1 MNKLKEIIKD
11 VFFVS
16 KLTRTKNKKL
26 RILFSIII
34 SNISVFCDITI
45 ILFFAD
51 FFQKTTTLWF
61 IDYIKENIFLVPL
74 LVVLRFTAMYVEK
87 MNILGMQ
94 LEIEKNLKKYF
105 IEEVFSKGNYSTA
118 DAFFYVGQLS
128 NHVSYF
134 YNAITTSLNLIVQI
148 VVYLGYLVFTNLNSL
163 GVFFVG
169 GIILYFPTKQLSK
182 LLRKYVDLSYHENK
196 TLANIAIISVR
207 PQTLKQSQYV

>member
-61 IDYIKENIFLVPL
+61 IDYIKEIMP
-74 LVVLRFTAMYVEK
+74 
-87 MNILGMQ
+87 
-94 LEIEKNLKKYF
+94 NL
-105 IEEVFSKGNYSTA
+105 
-118 DAFFYVGQLS
+118 
-128 NHVSYF
+128 
-134 YNAITTSLNLIVQI
+134 
-148 VVYLGYLVFTNLNSL
+148 
-163 GVFFVG
+163 
-169 GIILYFPTKQLSK
+169 
-182 LLRKYVDLSYHENK
+182 
-196 TLANIAIISVR
+196 
-207 PQTLKQSQYV
+207 

>member
-94 LEIEKNLKKYF
+94 LEIEKNLKKYLLKRSF
-105 IEEVFSKGNYSTA
+105 QKE
-118 DAFFYVGQLS
+118 
-128 NHVSYF
+128 
-134 YNAITTSLNLIVQI
+134 
-148 VVYLGYLVFTNLNSL
+148 
-163 GVFFVG
+163 
-169 GIILYFPTKQLSK
+169 IIL
-182 LLRKYVDLSYHENK
+182 
-196 TLANIAIISVR
+196 
-207 PQTLKQSQYV
+207 PQMHFFMLVN